1 MPEFGYQYANSNK
14 KFKKSI
20 SVTVKCLY
28 FLISVSTTKTNL
40 LTFLL
45 HLLKQIC
52 GCKLIVTYLSKY
64 AFNLK
69 VRLEDFL

>member
-1 MPEFGYQYANSNK
+1 MPEFGYQYANSNV
-14 KFKKSI
+14 KKSI